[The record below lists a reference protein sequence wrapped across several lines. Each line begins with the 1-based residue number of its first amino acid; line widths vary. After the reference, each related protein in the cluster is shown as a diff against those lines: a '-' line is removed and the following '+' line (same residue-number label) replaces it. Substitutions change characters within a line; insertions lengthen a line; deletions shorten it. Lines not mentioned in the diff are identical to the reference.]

1 MKKKSSRHRVIH
13 KDGTESDL
21 ERLFQTYWSNLY
33 PQSPPTTQL
42 RFHPSRLW
50 VFDFAW
56 PLRQV
61 AVEVQGIGPGH
72 CSLPGMTKDYDK
84 MRAAL
89 LLGWKVVYVTK
100 KHLLPE
106 TVDDVCHDIARL
118 LGIFTFH
125 KPTGYVPIH
134 KRKLP

>member
-1 MKKKSSRHRVIH
+1 MPKKRTRHRVVH
-13 KDGTESDL
+13 DDGTESNL

-33 PQSPPTTQL
+33 PQSPPITQL
-42 RFHPSRLW
+42 RFHPSRMW
-50 VFDFAW
+50 VFDFCW
-56 PLRQV
+56 PLRKV
-61 AVEVQGIGPGH
+61 AVEVQGMGPGH
-72 CSLPGMTKDYDK
+72 CSLAGVTKDYDK

-100 KHLLPE
+100 NHLQPE
-106 TVDDVCHDIARL
+106 TVDDVCHDIAQL